1 MLYVDKELFRKN
13 LKKLMI
19 ERNLKATDIYTTIGV
34 NKATFSGWYTG
45 RFIPSAP
52 MMAKLADYFGLTTQE
67 LLGQDLPEPQH
78 HFSLAI
84 DKNDSDNPNM
94 TVYTKDGKTLTGK
107 EADELVKKGKMIKIV
122 DDGSGTLDQLK
133 FAVEC
138 LEKGLISMEEFN
150 KVKDIIFSEMMGK

>member
-1 MLYVDKELFRKN
+1 MIYIDKEIFKKN
-13 LKKLMI
+13 LKALMAN
-19 ERNLKATDIYTTIGV
+19 RNIKAVDVYSSLGI

-45 RFIPSAP
+45 RSLPSAP
-52 MMAKLADYFGLTTQE
+52 MITKLADYFKVTPEE
-67 LLGQDLPEPQH
+67 LLGQESPRSQH

-150 KVKDIIFSEMMGK
+150 KVKDIIFSEMI